1 MAPLHEKRLILFYI
15 SVSWFVGQSV
25 EQVLSNQYPN
35 GPFSRLDRLQIY
47 YTGLREKMFRSQD
60 QTILKFDKMT
70 VSEEP
75 SV

>member
-1 MAPLHEKRLILFYI
+1 MKKGLLFYI
-15 SVSWFVGQSV
+15 SVSWLVGQSV

-35 GPFSRLDRLQIY
+35 GPFLKRLQIY
-47 YTGLREKMFRSQD
+47 YTGVREKMFRSRD

-70 VSEEP
+70 VLEEP